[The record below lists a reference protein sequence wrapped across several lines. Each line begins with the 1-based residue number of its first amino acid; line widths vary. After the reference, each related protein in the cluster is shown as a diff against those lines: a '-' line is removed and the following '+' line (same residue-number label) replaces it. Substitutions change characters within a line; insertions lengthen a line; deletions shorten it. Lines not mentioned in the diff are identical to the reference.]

1 MDDGKRVGV
10 RFIEPAKKSLPKRKT
25 IRLKDYDYTQDG
37 YYFVTI
43 CTHKHKPKISQYRGI
58 VERILSSLPERFSG
72 LKIDWYVLM
81 PTHIHVIFVFE
92 EMKSSLSE
100 LVRVF
105 KALVTRA
112 VKERFWQRNYYE
124 HVIRNEKAL
133 LKIREYIE
141 NNPQVEQI
149 KFRQFYE
156 GGSDESDPYT

>member
-1 MDDGKRVGV
+1 
-10 RFIEPAKKSLPKRKT
+10 
-25 IRLKDYDYTQDG
+25 
-37 YYFVTI
+37 
-43 CTHKHKPKISQYRGI
+43 
-58 VERILSSLPERFSG
+58 
-72 LKIDWYVLM
+72 M